1 MNQTEFIGTQAVP
14 KYINPLTD
22 YGFKRI
28 FGNEAYKDLLIDF
41 LNELLSEQGKIIDLN
56 YLNPEQLGNEEN
68 ERKVIFDIYCKT
80 DCGKYFIVE
89 MQKVRQAYFKD
100 RSIYYST
107 SPIQAQAVKGIWDF
121 KLNAVFTVSIVDF
134 ILFND
139 EDEKEHYYHDIRLM
153 EEKTGKVF
161 YDKLV
166 YKYLE
171 LPKFTKSLEEL
182 ETNFERWVY
191 LLKTLPRFENRPSEL
206 KGKIF
211 DKLFQAAEV
220 SRLTSTEMREYNKSI
235 EEDAFVRIV
244 MEQHREEG
252 ERKGIEKG
260 IERGIEKGVEMRN
273 RQMAIN
279 CLHFGLSIEDTSKLT
294 GLSVEDIAKLNI
306 SPFSQE
312 QVKELI

>member
-1 MNQTEFIGTQAVP
+1 MNQTEFIGTQLVA

-28 FGNEAYKDLLIDF
+28 FGNESYKDLLIDF
-41 LNELLSEQGKIIDLN
+41 LNELIREQGQIIDLS
-56 YLNPEQLGNEEN
+56 YLNPEQLRNEEN

-80 DCGKYFIVE
+80 DCGKHFIVE

-107 SPIQAQAVKGIWDF
+107 FPIQAQALKGIWNF

-134 ILFND
+134 ILF
-139 EDEKEHYYHDIRLM
+139 EDEEHYYHDVKLI

-191 LLKTLPRFENRPSEL
+191 LLKALPKFEDRPPEL

-211 DKLFQAAEV
+211 DKLFQVAEV
-220 SRLTSTEMREYNKSI
+220 SRLTPTEMKEYNKSI

-252 ERKGIEKG
+252 IKEGIEEG
-260 IERGIEKGVEMRN
+260 IERGIEKGIEIRN
-273 RQMAIN
+273 RQMILN
-279 CLHFGLSIEDTSKLT
+279 CQHFGLSIEETSKLT
-294 GLSVEDIAKLNI
+294 GLSFEEIAKL
-306 SPFSQE
+306 
-312 QVKELI
+312 K